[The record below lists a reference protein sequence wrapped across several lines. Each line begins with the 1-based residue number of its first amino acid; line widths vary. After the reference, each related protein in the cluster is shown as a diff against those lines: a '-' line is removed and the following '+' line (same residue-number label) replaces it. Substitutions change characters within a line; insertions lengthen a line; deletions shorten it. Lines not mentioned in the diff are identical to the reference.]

1 MKKGPF
7 KMKGFTYPG
16 KSPLKQKEENDSNVP
31 GDTSEIFSKQY
42 EGQAK
47 AEEAKSRQSSKKTK
61 AIMGLADQAKGGV
74 ISDETKAKMEQ
85 LAKMGTGM
93 PSGGGGGN
101 AEANAEKKA
110 RMSLGKS

>member
-16 KSPLKQKEENDSNVP
+16 KSPLKQVAVKEENDSNVP

-61 AIMGLADQAKGGV
+61 AIMDLADQAKGGV

-85 LAKMGTGM
+85 AAKLMI
-93 PSGGGGGN
+93 
-101 AEANAEKKA
+101 
-110 RMSLGKS
+110 